1 MSKGP
6 PPGFSKGVNDS
17 LIIAS
22 NLLHLKAS
30 ALLGFALTLAGIVV
44 SHAPAGAPARAFHFA
59 GVLLLAAA
67 ACFAGAVIYPI
78 KHSRRGGQLFWGDI
92 ITHHDPKTYADSLA
106 GLDAAAA
113 DREYAYTNF
122 RLSEVLAAKYGLV
135 RWAVL
140 MLLVGAALAAAGR
153 ILG

>member
-6 PPGFSKGVNDS
+6 PPGFSKGVNDA

-30 ALLGFALTLAGIVV
+30 ALLGFALTAGGIVV
-44 SHAPAGAPARAFHFA
+44 ANAPHAGLASWFHFA
-59 GVLLLAAA
+59 GVLLLACA
-67 ACFAGAVIYPI
+67 ACCAGAVIYPV

-92 ITHHDPKTYADSLA
+92 VTHHDPKTYAESLT
-106 GLDAAAA
+106 GLDADAV

-122 RLSEVLAAKYGLV
+122 RLSQVLTAKYGLV
-135 RWAVL
+135 RWAVI
-140 MLLVGAALAAAGR
+140 LLLAGAALAALGR
-153 ILG
+153 IVD